1 MDFGAVI
8 KRAWQITWRY
18 KALWVLGLFA
28 GVSGW
33 SGGGGGGGNSG
44 SDFSGLSDST
54 SGSGSGFDTGDFSRF
69 VDQLGD
75 YLPLIIG
82 FTVLLIFVGLLW
94 SILGVAARG
103 GLVTGVNAIEEGAAR
118 STGELWRAGFSRF
131 WSLVGLD
138 ILLKLPVVAVLLL
151 MAVAIIA
158 PIAGVIAAGGE
169 PGPEVLVPIC
179 GSLVIGI
186 PLSIL
191 GSLVLGMMHV
201 LALRYVMLGGQG
213 AVQAARNSWGFLRAR
228 LKDTVLMW
236 LINGGLNLAAG
247 FALAIPVIAVVLVF
261 VLPLMTAGVAEAWGV
276 LFGFAALLVVV
287 MTVVSLLYNGIWGT
301 FTSSLWTLFFRRA
314 AGMHVEPELPVP
326 VAPSE
331 PVGAVG
337 PEPQP
342 PLGPPIAEIPEP
354 PATPDA

>member
-54 SGSGSGFDTGDFSRF
+54 SGSGSGVDAGDFSRF

-82 FTVLLIFVGLLW
+82 VTVLLIFVGLLW

-103 GLVTGVNAIEEGAAR
+103 GLVTGVNAIEEGATR

-151 MAVAIIA
+151 MAAVIIA
-158 PIAGVIAAGGE
+158 PIAGTIAAGGE

-186 PLSIL
+186 PLLIL
-191 GSLVLGMMHV
+191 GSFVLGIMYV
-201 LALRYVMLGGQG
+201 VALRYVMLGGQG
-213 AVQAARNSWGFLRAR
+213 AVEAARNSWSFLRAR
-228 LKDTVLMW
+228 MKDTVLMW
-236 LINGGLNLAAG
+236 LINAGLNLAAG
-247 FALAIPVIAVVLVF
+247 FAMAIPVVIIVLAFALPIA
-261 VLPLMTAGVAEAWGV
+261 TAGVASAWGV
-276 LFGFAALLVVV
+276 LSGVIVLLVVV
-287 MTVVSLLYNGIWGT
+287 MVVVSFAYNGIWGT
-301 FTSSLWTLFFRRA
+301 FTSALWTLFFRRV
-314 AGMHVEPELPVP
+314 AGMHAESAPAVPFAPAGPAVPQGPVP
-326 VAPSE
+326 
-331 PVGAVG
+331 G
-337 PEPQP
+337 PE
-342 PLGPPIAEIPEP
+342 LGPPVATIPGP
-354 PATPDA
+354 PAADG